1 MTLHGAKGLEFPVV
15 FLAGLAEGRMP
26 LTRVD
31 GGVDLEEER
40 RLFFVGLTRARE
52 ELILTCPGIVSPFV
66 KELPKP
72 VWDGRERARAYMP
85 ETKQMRLF

>member
-1 MTLHGAKGLEFPVV
+1 MSSSSGSFGLWGP
-15 FLAGLAEGRMP
+15 GSG
-26 LTRVD
+26 
-31 GGVDLEEER
+31 DLW
-40 RLFFVGLTRARE
+40 LDAYLSDFLTRARE